1 MDTQL
6 KRLEGRVQEVVA
18 EHKETQA
25 KLLIAEE
32 TLLEQQQRAALAAS
46 SGTAASP
53 AAVAE
58 GEEASEVA
66 ANLRQVVA
74 DKDAEICRMQGELE
88 SIKLEVL
95 NLVNQEKSKA
105 EEAQSAAAAILEE
118 GKVARKELEDERSAR
133 IRVEEKLAL
142 SDRGLADAESRLE
155 LEEDRKREM
164 EGKLD
169 RAAEE
174 LSGLKS
180 ELADNRVDPEAEQ
193 NRIVEALREI
203 RETTTTNIAE
213 EESTA
218 SVAALVG
225 AMKSSFALHLLP
237 SSLTNEAEAFF
248 DGDLTTAFRKLV
260 DKKLVAKEAEYLPQI
275 EALKDALNVKIEDA
289 NDKIE
294 EDQRG
299 EEISQLRADLETAAA
314 AAGKLE
320 AESEDRRAELE
331 AKAAI
336 VAELESTIAETKQ
349 QLFQLQTSLTQEA
362 ESAARLRDLVA
373 AKEAEIVD
381 GNRKLEATKEE
392 LSASVEKAIDAAVAK
407 STLVFDEEK
416 RKLEAEAKAKE
427 KNYNAILK
435 ETEGMLSKLQ
445 ASVEAEERRWTT
457 KFQAKEEEFRGWKT
471 GKEEEEKLA
480 KEVADAFRVELESKV
495 ADLEREKAEREAEKA
510 EIQSRLAAEV
520 AGLEAEKGDWEAEK
534 AEIHS
539 RLAAAE
545 DRLVAAKENAA
556 TTAAALAESQGSL
569 EAELEREKQAK
580 EELVGR
586 LESASEVERSTRS
599 ELEGLTAELTAAR
612 EAAAKAGEEAR
623 DVAAVKRTVDAE
635 VIALK
640 KEVESLTSQLSK
652 AKMTPPPQLTT
663 TPSKKEKKEKEK
675 KSEEKKAKSSP
686 EAKNG
691 DVVEG
696 EVGAANNNGAGDNV
710 SLGGV
715 SIGAGEEKKK
725 KGKSLAKLFSPKSK

>member
-6 KRLEGRVQEVVA
+6 KRLEGRVQEIVA

-32 TLLEQQQRAALAAS
+32 TLLEQQQRAAAAEAAAVTS
-46 SGTAASP
+46 ETAASP
-53 AAVAE
+53 AAV
-58 GEEASEVA
+58 GEEASAEA

-95 NLVNQEKSKA
+95 NLVSQEKSKA
-105 EEAQSAAAAILEE
+105 EEAQSAAAAILAEE
-118 GKVARKELEDERSAR
+118 REARKELEEERSAR

-169 RAAEE
+169 LAAEE
-174 LSGLKS
+174 LTGLKS
-180 ELADNRVDPEAEQ
+180 ELSDNRVDPEAEQ
-193 NRIVEALREI
+193 NRIVEALKEI
-203 RETTTTNIAE
+203 RTTTTTNIAE
-213 EESTA
+213 EKATA
-218 SVAALVG
+218 SVGSLVG
-225 AMKSSFALHLLP
+225 ALKSSFALHLLP
-237 SSLTNEAEAFF
+237 SSLTAEAEAFF
-248 DGDLTTAFRKLV
+248 EGDLTTAFRKLV
-260 DKKLVAKEAEYLPQI
+260 DKQLVAKEAEYLPEI
-275 EALKDALNVKIEDA
+275 EALKEALNVKIEDA
-289 NDKIE
+289 HDKIE

-299 EEISQLRADLETAAA
+299 EEISQLRADLEIAAS

-495 ADLEREKAEREAEKA
+495 AQLERGEAEKV
-510 EIQSRLAAEV
+510 EVHSRLAAQV
-520 AGLEAEKGDWEAEK
+520 SGLEAEKGDWEAEK

-545 DRLVAAKENAA
+545 DRLNATKENAA

-569 EAELEREKQAK
+569 EAELEREKGEK
-580 EELVGR
+580 EELVRR
-586 LESASEVERSTRS
+586 LESASEEERSTRS
-599 ELEGLTAELTAAR
+599 ELEALTAELKAAR
-612 EAAAKAGEEAR
+612 EAADKAGEDAR
-623 DVAAVKRTVDAE
+623 DAAALKRTVDAE
-635 VIALK
+635 VAALR
-640 KEVESLTSQLSK
+640 KEVESLTSQLSM
-652 AKMTPPPQLTT
+652 AKTTPPPQLTT

-675 KSEEKKAKSSP
+675 KSEEKKPKSSP
-686 EAKNG
+686 EARNG